1 MNELPL
7 FAENGVHAGKLLCSQ
22 EGLYI
27 QMEARTDCRWDG
39 ICRAYLKGEYGEQLL
54 GVLEPEG
61 QGMVC
66 RKRFA
71 RPQLQH
77 LGNWQ
82 GAVVRRTG
90 ERGWQPYCGEV
101 AGNWGKRLTR
111 EGALLRRQG
120 NLLLVAL
127 PYPAG
132 GEFPFAEL
140 FCLAE
145 IFAIGGQRYVVYAFS
160 EEGKPVLRQ

>member
-7 FAENGVHAGKLLCSQ
+7 FADNGVPVGKLLWSR
-22 EGLYI
+22 EGLYV
-27 QMEARTDCRWDG
+27 QLEARSERRFDG
-39 ICRAYLKGEYGEQLL
+39 ICRAYLKGEAGEQLL

-71 RPQLQH
+71 EPQLRY
-77 LGNWQ
+77 LGRWQ
-82 GAVVRRTG
+82 GAVLRKNG

-101 AGNWGKRLTR
+101 VGNWGKRLAR
-111 EGALLRRQG
+111 EGTLIRRQG
-120 NLLLVAL
+120 ELLLAAL
-127 PYPAG
+127 PYPPG
-132 GEFPFAEL
+132 GEFPFTEL

-145 IFAIGGQRYVVYAFS
+145 IFEIGGLRYVVYSFT
-160 EEGKPVLRQ
+160 EEGKPTLRR